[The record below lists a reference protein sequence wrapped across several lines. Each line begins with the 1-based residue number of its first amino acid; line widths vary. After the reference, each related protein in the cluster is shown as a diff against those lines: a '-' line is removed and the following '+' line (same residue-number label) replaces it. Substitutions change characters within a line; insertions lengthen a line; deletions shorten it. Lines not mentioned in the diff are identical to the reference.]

1 MDEPRHEPGDGD
13 PDLTSLH
20 VRRAIGGDD
29 ESLGWLVERL
39 SPLLQAQARY
49 RLGPKLA
56 FRCDPEDV
64 VHDAW
69 LTTLP
74 RIAELPPRDGRFT
87 PVLLKFLST
96 TILNRVRNLLRD
108 YARHGTESLPPFDMS
123 SDRSGAVTQAMR
135 HERVDAVRAALDS
148 LETGDREVILLRGV
162 EQQPAKLVGV
172 LLEIS
177 EEAVS
182 KRYRRALEK
191 LRARLPGSV
200 FDELSPDA

>member
-1 MDEPRHEPGDGD
+1 MDEPHGTEGLHDA
-13 PDLTSLH
+13 TSMH

-29 ESLGWLVERL
+29 HSLAWLVERL
-39 SPLLQAQARY
+39 SPLLTAQARY

-56 FRCDPEDV
+56 ARCDAEDV

-74 RIAELPPRDGRFT
+74 RINELSARDGRFT

-96 TILNRVRNLLRD
+96 TILNRVRNMLRE
-108 YARHGTESLPPFDMS
+108 YARHGTESLPPMELS
-123 SDRSGAVTQAMR
+123 SERSGAVTQAIR
-135 HERVDAVRAALDS
+135 HERAGAMHDVLNSLDS
-148 LETGDREVILLRGV
+148 KDREIILLRGV
-162 EQQPAKLVGV
+162 EQQPAKVV
-172 LLEIS
+172 SVVLEIS

-191 LRARLPGSV
+191 LRSRLPQSV
-200 FDELSPDA
+200 FDELVA